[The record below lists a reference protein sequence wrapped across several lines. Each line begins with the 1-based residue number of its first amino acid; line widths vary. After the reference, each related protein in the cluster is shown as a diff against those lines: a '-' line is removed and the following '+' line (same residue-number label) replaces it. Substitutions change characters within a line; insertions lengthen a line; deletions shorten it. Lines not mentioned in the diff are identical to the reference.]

1 MMDMREDLKY
11 QIHQLSLVARH
22 HLITIQTVAVAVV
35 MVVAMLEE
43 LVVLTT
49 MEEEEKEEEE
59 EDYQVVDWTLGRVA
73 STMAIVAW
81 EEEQRELK
89 DRAVGNLLNSFDDI

>member
-1 MMDMREDLKY
+1 M
-11 QIHQLSLVARH
+11 QV
-22 HLITIQTVAVAVV
+22 VVVAVV
-35 MVVAMLEE
+35 VAMSEE

-49 MEEEEKEEEE
+49 TEEEEKEEEIEEEEE

-81 EEEQRELK
+81 EEEQREVK
-89 DRAVGNLLNSFDDI
+89 DRAVGKLLKSFNDI

>member
-1 MMDMREDLKY
+1 MREDLKY

-35 MVVAMLEE
+35 VAMLEE

-49 MEEEEKEEEE
+49 MEEEEKEEEKEEEE
-59 EDYQVVDWTLGRVA
+59 EDYQVVDWTLGQVV